1 MHYLS
6 RDDIRCCYTRS
17 HPTCDNIPELTF
29 FWHFGPGYG
38 LDHSSPL
45 WFVAGKGKTT
55 TSPLRPQSAFL
66 SSSDARLRIE
76 PGILYHLRT
85 RTSYPAIWYTL
96 IIRPLN
102 ENISWF
108 WNIYDSLEM
117 LPADLELVAETKSN
131 SLSEGHTTSP
141 ICHLHLFKNTTSKM
155 DKHHDPNFNL
165 FFSFKVMACQI
176 CIYAYIYWVQR
187 KGGRQDSPKIKVGQ
201 NNHAQGFLASI
212 WSSRLI
218 SQIHIKS
225 TGDQTQTVRRLAR
238 TPGVPSR
245 VLYQKPN
252 LVNWADRSPHS
263 LSRKA
268 NSPYCITLEKG
279 GLSSN

>member
-1 MHYLS
+1 MILEFVWFT
-6 RDDIRCCYTRS
+6 RDDDT
-17 HPTCDNIPELTF
+17 DDK
-29 FWHFGPGYG
+29 W
-38 LDHSSPL
+38 
-45 WFVAGKGKTT
+45 
-55 TSPLRPQSAFL
+55 
-66 SSSDARLRIE
+66 
-76 PGILYHLRT
+76 
-85 RTSYPAIWYTL
+85 
-96 IIRPLN
+96 
-102 ENISWF
+102 
-108 WNIYDSLEM
+108 
-117 LPADLELVAETKSN
+117 PADLELVAETKSN